1 MPLIVAKVVDVD
13 HRIAFCQKQSGDRHP
28 ALVNDLDVVVK
39 SVIIRHAPKSPCFSH
54 WCRWLSVQPKTAWKP
69 SWRQHRGIVLGTW
82 IRRQIGGSISRSV
95 IFSSSMDGL
104 GLAVGM
110 NDIVLQV

>member
-1 MPLIVAKVVDVD
+1 
-13 HRIAFCQKQSGDRHP
+13 
-28 ALVNDLDVVVK
+28 
-39 SVIIRHAPKSPCFSH
+39 
-54 WCRWLSVQPKTAWKP
+54 
-69 SWRQHRGIVLGTW
+69 VLGTW